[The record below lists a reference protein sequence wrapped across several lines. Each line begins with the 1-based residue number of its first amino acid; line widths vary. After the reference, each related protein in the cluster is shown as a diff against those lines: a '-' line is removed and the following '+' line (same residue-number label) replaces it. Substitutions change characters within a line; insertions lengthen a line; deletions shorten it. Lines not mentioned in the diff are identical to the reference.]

1 VSKYLKIVVTTL
13 AAVALAAP
21 AFATSSVSGYYRMQM
36 ITQTINGAPAK
47 NKPAESVV
55 DNRLRMAYK
64 NQLNDYLYFVYYAEV
79 DTPWGQLSKGSIGG
93 GGEAGADGVN
103 VETKNAYIDFKIPN
117 SIFSF
122 RSGVQ
127 GYADRFNG
135 AFVFDDMA
143 GIQANLSIAPAF
155 STNLAYFK
163 FYENNKALWD
173 DVNLYG
179 LQNTIKVNDNLKI
192 DADLYWRDNASGIVI
207 APGAALD
214 TAGAVVNKADD
225 LYVAGVA
232 AQAKVA
238 GVGLDGWV
246 AYQFGKQDRIVGSDV
261 KYGSL
266 GASAKASMD
275 AGPAKVG
282 LRLTYFSKD
291 DSATDDKAWQQVA
304 TGNFDFT
311 GENLSIFYCDVYYN
325 NTGGGRHAMTD
336 AASAGYGLFAVNA
349 TADVKLPANLYLK
362 SGAGYFMALDDTIN
376 KNIATKK
383 DGKDLGIEVAAR
395 VGTKIAEKVDV
406 SLGGAY
412 AFVGNFY
419 NSTTGGSDPDNMY
432 KVNFMINMG
441 Y

>member
-1 VSKYLKIVVTTL
+1 MSKYLKIVVTTL

-36 ITQTINGAPAK
+36 ITETINGAPAK
-47 NKPAESVV
+47 DKPADSVV

-64 NQLNDYLYFVYYAEV
+64 NQLNDYLYFVYYGEV
-79 DTPWGQLSKGSIGG
+79 DTPWGQASKGSIGG
-93 GGEAGADGVN
+93 GGQAGADGVN

-127 GYADRFNG
+127 GYADRFDG
-135 AFVFDDMA
+135 TFVIDDMA
-143 GIQANLSIAPAF
+143 GIQANLSLTPMF
-155 STNLAYFK
+155 STNLAFFK
-163 FYENNKALWD
+163 FYENNKANWD

-192 DADLYWRDNASGIVI
+192 DADLYWRDNASGYVI

-214 TAGAVVNKADD
+214 TTTPLLNKADD

-238 GVGLDGWV
+238 GVDLDGWV
-246 AYQFGKQDRIVGSDV
+246 AYQFGKQDRLVGSDS

-266 GASAKASMD
+266 GATVKASMD
-275 AGPAKVG
+275 LGPAKTG
-282 LRLTYFSKD
+282 LRLIYFSKD
-291 DSATDDKAWQQVA
+291 DDATDTKSWQQVA
-304 TGNFDFT
+304 TGNFDFYN
-311 GENLSIFYCDVYYN
+311 ENLSIFLADIYYN
-325 NTGGGRHAMTD
+325 NTAGGRHAMTD
-336 AASAGYGLFAVNA
+336 AVYAGYGLFAVNA
-349 TADVKLPANLYLK
+349 TADVKLPANFYLK
-362 SGAGYFMALDDTIN
+362 SGAGYFMALDDTAN
-376 KNIATKK
+376 DNAASKK

-419 NSTTGGSDPDNMY
+419 NSTTGGSDPDDMY